1 MTFSHK
7 KEHSEAA
14 AQAAALWRSSRH
26 VIALT
31 GAGVS
36 VPSGIPDFRSPG
48 GLWTRFDPME
58 VATIDA
64 LRRSPRRV
72 WEFLLDAAKLFGAA
86 RPNPAHEAL
95 AALEAAGRLDAIIT
109 QNIDSLHQ
117 AAGSERVIEFHGS
130 GARYYCQS
138 CREPHDPDLARALT
152 SADLPWRCGC
162 GGVIRPD
169 FVFFGEAIPRAAL
182 SESFDL
188 AQRADLCVIVGT
200 SGEVAPANTIPYE
213 VKRHGGKVME
223 INLGRTEYGP
233 LADVRFDAPCEQ
245 VLPALKTLVLS

>member
-1 MTFSHK
+1 MTFPHNIPND
-7 KEHSEAA
+7 AA
-14 AQAAALWRSSRH
+14 VAQAASLWRSSRR

-31 GAGVS
+31 GAGIS

-64 LRRSPRRV
+64 LRRTPHRV
-72 WEFLLDAAKLFGAA
+72 WEFLLDAAQVFGAA
-86 RPNPAHEAL
+86 RPNPAHKAL
-95 AALEAAGRLDAIIT
+95 AAFEAAGRLDAVIT

-117 AAGSERVIEFHGS
+117 AAGSQRVIEFHGS
-130 GARYYCQS
+130 SARYYCQS
-138 CREPHDPDLARALT
+138 CREDHDPALAQELT
-152 SADLPWRCGC
+152 GADLPWRCGC

-182 SESFDL
+182 HDSFAL
-188 AQRADLCVIVGT
+188 AKRADLCVIVGT

-213 VKRHGGKVME
+213 VKRHGGRVVE
-223 INLGRTEYGP
+223 INLGATGYGP
-233 LADVRFDAPCEQ
+233 LADVRLDAPCEQ
-245 VLPALKTLVLS
+245 VLPALKALVLS